1 MRRVAI
7 IIAAC
12 LLVVG
17 CGGQHQA
24 TTTTTTTKTVAQK
37 PAPSRLRIGLVGP
50 LSLSVPGAQ
59 FVHGSLRQVSDEPL
73 VIADASVVDVPAI
86 AAAAEANPSTHF
98 AIVGASTKGSH
109 KPNLVG
115 LVIREEQAARLAG
128 VVAAFVIR
136 EEGGTSERVAWVG
149 PQENKLF
156 AAFKHG
162 VRETVPDAT
171 VLHSWSQRVP
181 SRCKEAALGAIGRG
195 VTVLVAHRGLCA
207 DAVADAAHEQNHV
220 ALALTDFELPS
231 TPAAIVARDAVAGV
245 YHGGEDLVFG
255 APSGAIGVRGLDRRV
270 SADTALRAR
279 TAAQQLASGLRPSG

>member
-1 MRRVAI
+1 VRRVAI

-12 LLVVG
+12 VLVVG
-17 CGGQHQA
+17 CGGKHQA
-24 TTTTTTTKTVAQK
+24 TTTTTTKTVARN
-37 PAPSRLRIGLVGP
+37 PAPSGLRIGLVGP
-50 LSLSVPGAQ
+50 LSLSVPGAH
-59 FVHGSLRQVSDEPL
+59 FVHASLPQVSDEPL

-86 AAAAEANPSTHF
+86 AAAADANPSTHF
-98 AIVGASTKGSH
+98 AIVGASTKGLH
-109 KPNLVG
+109 RPNLVG

-149 PQENKLF
+149 PQENRLF

-195 VTVLVAHRGLCA
+195 ATVLVAHRGLCA

-220 ALALTDFELPS
+220 ALGLTDFELPS

-255 APSGAIGVRGLDRRV
+255 APSGAIGVRSLDRRV